1 MIAHFYSRFPCR
13 DGPAGRFLG
22 LNQLLMHCIKMY
34 CSKMF
39 LGKMRRHSNG
49 AIVPVGVGCR
59 GAEEQRCQLK
69 RDSVTMITE
78 VVQICVI
85 TTNQP
90 RLDLV
95 PTTSNPNPNSNQ
107 GRRLRGTGG
116 IVPLKYL
123 GGGDEGAF
131 IPPMFRKCHCK
142 LSR

>member
-95 PTTSNPNPNSNQ
+95 STTSNPNPNSNQ

-116 IVPLKYL
+116 DL
-123 GGGDEGAF
+123 
-131 IPPMFRKCHCK
+131 PPQIFRWRGRRCFYPPNV
-142 LSR
+142 